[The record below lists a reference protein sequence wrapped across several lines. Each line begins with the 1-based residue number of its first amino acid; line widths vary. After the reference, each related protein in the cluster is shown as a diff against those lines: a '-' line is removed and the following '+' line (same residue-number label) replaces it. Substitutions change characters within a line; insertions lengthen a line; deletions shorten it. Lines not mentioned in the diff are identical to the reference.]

1 MWKFPPAKHVL
12 VSCFCQTSG
21 HSANF
26 CTAAFPYQVSKDSKM
41 TASHRVALVTLTFYT
56 KIDLVLY
63 DKVTILVNWKLVLH
77 MAHSLH
83 VPSVLDSV
91 CGCFANWS
99 TELNPLLPPTICSIT
114 SYIHHIRQQPL
125 VFLELMK
132 FIFLLPTFYTRLK
145 LKQKKKKC
153 TWKIQP
159 KVQLLLLFCPAF
171 DVNIVTWST
180 SIHFGSEVCTEN
192 VLFLF
197 ILCMLYYFPIIL
209 ISG

>member
-145 LKQKKKKC
+145 LKQKKKNALGRYNQKC
-153 TWKIQP
+153 NCFYCF
-159 KVQLLLLFCPAF
+159 VQLL
-171 DVNIVTWST
+171 
-180 SIHFGSEVCTEN
+180 
-192 VLFLF
+192 
-197 ILCMLYYFPIIL
+197 M
-209 ISG
+209 